1 MENENHIR
9 LLLHKELFG
18 TITPEEQQSL
28 DDLMATSAKARAIRQ
43 EMRNDEE
50 RGGPSAFPS
59 QQLESDYFA
68 VVQRHRRRRLQ
79 KLWNWW
85 ISAGLAVGTMITVW
99 LVWPGDP
106 VPVAPPAVI
115 PGNIQEVT
123 LQFANGETVTFHE
136 GSPQRY
142 RVQSTGFVFSD
153 GVLRFESVSQSTAGW
168 NSFSVPP
175 GKESRMQL
183 PDGTEVHL
191 NSVSKIL
198 FPFRFGPGPRV
209 VYLEG
214 EAYFRIRKGHGEAFL
229 IHAGQ
234 ADIKSAG
241 PGICNVNA
249 YTPTRVAAH
258 VVNGSMEMTAFGST
272 VPLLGG
278 QEATAATGR
287 PLYPARTQS
296 QYSLSWT
303 MGEQLF
309 RDLPATELRD
319 IIARWFNTTLY
330 IDTEEAE
337 KKLLTGSIYRNQTL
351 SEFVDNINAQNDV
364 EFYWKNGML
373 HCR

>member
-28 DDLMATSAKARAIRQ
+28 DDLMATSAKARAIRS
-43 EMRNDEE
+43 EMRDNESY
-50 RGGPSAFPS
+50 GGQAFPS
-59 QQLESDYFA
+59 QQLESDYLA
-68 VVQRHRRRRLQ
+68 VLQRHRRRRLQ
-79 KLWNWW
+79 RIWNWW
-85 ISAGLAVGTMITVW
+85 ISAGLAAGAIITV
-99 LVWPGDP
+99 LFVWPAELA
-106 VPVAPPAVI
+106 PVATPSVI
-115 PGNIQEVT
+115 PSSIQEVT

-136 GSPQRY
+136 GNPQRY
-142 RVQSTGFVFSD
+142 RVQATGFVFND
-153 GVLRFESVSQSTAGW
+153 GMLRLENVGHGASGW

-175 GKESRMQL
+175 GKESRVQL

-191 NSVSKIL
+191 NSASKII
-198 FPFRFGPGPRV
+198 FPFRFGPGPRE

-214 EAYFRIRKGHGEAFL
+214 EAYFRIRNGHGEAFI

-234 ADIKSAG
+234 ADLTSRGA
-241 PGICNVNA
+241 GICNVNA
-249 YTPTRVAAH
+249 YTPTSVAAH
-258 VVNGSMEMTAFGST
+258 IVNGPMEMSAFGSAI
-272 VPLLGG
+272 PLQGG

-287 PLYPARTQS
+287 PLYPARMQS
-296 QYSLSWT
+296 QHSLSWT
-303 MGEQLF
+303 TGEQLF
-309 RDLPATELRD
+309 RDLPAMELRN

-337 KKLLTGSIYRNQTL
+337 KKLLNGSIHRNQTL
-351 SEFVDNINAQNDV
+351 SEFVDNINAQNEV